1 MNVFFSVLRLFKVF
15 YNIVRNLETAGK
27 AINVTETSALI
38 EQLVRGDLMAEAVEI
53 TQSMLMK
60 NMHPMPKIFRYA
72 NLKFSTFPKK
82 IFYNRSTNSAV
93 ICALQLMS
101 LPTPFPSMQ
110 LK

>member
-1 MNVFFSVLRLFKVF
+1 MDYQKLMVYECFFLSVLRFFKVF

-72 NLKFSTFPKK
+72 NHKFSTFSQK
-82 IFYNRSTNSAV
+82 IYYDRSTNSAAF
-93 ICALQLMS
+93 CAIH
-101 LPTPFPSMQ
+101 
-110 LK
+110 